1 MSDALRLGVRQ
12 VRLRAMSMFRVIPS
26 FATLAR
32 VLILTLAMGWAFD
45 NMPFSAA
52 QAAGCAVT
60 SDCRV
65 SPADQQNE
73 PDGMS
78 LGILGVVA
86 ESAQSLADAEAVSSF
101 SPSPA
106 IFAAARQ
113 FGIARDLRHLRG
125 PADTL
130 PNKTGPPRA

>member
-1 MSDALRLGVRQ
+1 
-12 VRLRAMSMFRVIPS
+12 MSMFRVIPS
-26 FATLAR
+26 LAKLAR

-45 NMPFSAA
+45 NMPLSAA
-52 QAAGCAVT
+52 QAAGCDVI

-65 SPADQQNE
+65 SPIDGQNE
-73 PDGMS
+73 SDGMS
-78 LGILGVVA
+78 LGILGAVA

-106 IFAAARQ
+106 IFATARQ
-113 FGIARDLRHLRG
+113 FGKARDLCHPRG